1 MSQTLAVSLWSM
13 ETTMKTAPPKAARLA
28 ACFVAFLMAAPV
40 LSAPTLKWTVDCSR
54 GQSIGRALEH
64 APPGFK
70 LTLTVRGT
78 CNEAVVIERD
88 DVTLQ
93 GDAVTGAVINAP
105 RLEIG
110 ITVRAMRVLIDRM
123 TVQGGNDGIM
133 VYGVMDTYVTNTTI
147 RDVARWGLVSKNAHA
162 FVRGCTVERS
172 GLDGISLQRGSARL
186 VDCQIRAN
194 HGAGIGGGNASG
206 LNISGST
213 VASNG
218 SDGIW
223 LDMSSQATIHDD
235 NTITSNGLS
244 STAPGAGVNVTGGS
258 TVEIS
263 GSAITNNAGPG
274 LRLYGKAYAT
284 ATKNTITGNGSNGVE
299 AYGSSHASLS
309 GNTIAGNGTKA
320 PNDPNF
326 VSGVVVH
333 TSNLDLSGNQIA
345 SHPGTGVRASAATVT
360 SYENTITGNAGGGVL
375 LYPAS
380 QLVMNNDI
388 ISRNGAFGLVLS
400 LNSVAQLLG
409 ANVQFNS
416 GDGITLQYGSK
427 LNFVAAAST
436 SGGNSGYGL
445 QCVDPESSVVGAQML
460 TASPPNGQGGVSPGC
475 TGF

>member
-1 MSQTLAVSLWSM
+1 MTIAFRQAAQVAAFFVSVALAM
-13 ETTMKTAPPKAARLA
+13 P
-28 ACFVAFLMAAPV
+28 AFA
-40 LSAPTLKWTVDCSR
+40 APTLAWTVNCAR
-54 GQSIGRALEH
+54 GQSISRALEH
-64 APPGFK
+64 APPGLK

-78 CNEAVVIERD
+78 CNESVLIERN
-88 DVTLQ
+88 DVTLH
-93 GDAVTGAVINAP
+93 GDPVAGAVINAP
-105 RLEIG
+105 PSDIG
-110 ITVRAMRVLIDRM
+110 ITVRAMRVLIDEM
-123 TVQGGNDGIM
+123 TVQGGTDGIM
-133 VYGVMDTYVTNTTI
+133 IYGVSDTSITNTAI
-147 RDVARWGLVSKNAHA
+147 RDVARWGFVAKNAHA

-186 VDCQIRAN
+186 VNCQIRSN
-194 HGAGIGGGNASG
+194 RGAGVSAVNASG
-206 LNISGST
+206 LNMSGST

-223 LDMSSQATIHDD
+223 LDMGSQATIHDD

-244 STAPGAGVNVTGGS
+244 SAAPGAGVNVAGGS

-284 ATKNTITGNGSNGVE
+284 ATNNTITGNGSNGVE

-380 QLVMNNDI
+380 QLVMNNDV
-388 ISRNGAFGLVLS
+388 ISRNGGFGLVLS

>member
-1 MSQTLAVSLWSM
+1 
-13 ETTMKTAPPKAARLA
+13 
-28 ACFVAFLMAAPV
+28 
-40 LSAPTLKWTVDCSR
+40 
-54 GQSIGRALEH
+54 
-64 APPGFK
+64 
-70 LTLTVRGT
+70 
-78 CNEAVVIERD
+78 
-88 DVTLQ
+88 
-93 GDAVTGAVINAP
+93 
-105 RLEIG
+105 
-110 ITVRAMRVLIDRM
+110 
-123 TVQGGNDGIM
+123 
-133 VYGVMDTYVTNTTI
+133 
-147 RDVARWGLVSKNAHA
+147 
-162 FVRGCTVERS
+162 
-172 GLDGISLQRGSARL
+172 
-186 VDCQIRAN
+186 
-194 HGAGIGGGNASG
+194 
-206 LNISGST
+206 
-213 VASNG
+213 
-218 SDGIW
+218 
-223 LDMSSQATIHDD
+223 MSSQATIHDD

-263 GSAITNNAGPG
+263 ASAITNNAGPG

-284 ATKNTITGNGSNGVE
+284 ATNNTITGNGSNGVE

-333 TSNLDLSGNQIA
+333 TSNVDLSRNQIA
-345 SHPGTGVRASAATVT
+345 NHPGTGVRASAATVT

-388 ISRNGAFGLVLS
+388 ISRNGGFGLVLS

-409 ANVQFNS
+409 ANGQFNS